1 VSPQLGN
8 HNGNASALQVS
19 PEKRR
24 QRKLP
29 YSRQLIL
36 QGGVTSGILNAL
48 VAEDLPGPGT
58 VFLGVEWKFLKAVGV
73 GELITGRVE
82 IKEVPA
88 DKPICKIETSLRN
101 EAGDIC
107 LSGTATVYM
116 SGSQSE

>member
-1 VSPQLGN
+1 MKELG
-8 HNGNASALQVS
+8 GKVAIVTAAS
-19 PEKRR
+19 K
-24 QRKLP
+24 
-29 YSRQLIL
+29 
-36 QGGVTSGILNAL
+36 GIGARI
-48 VAEDLPGPGT
+48 ARH
-58 VFLGVEWKFLKAVGV
+58 
-73 GELITGRVE
+73 TGRVE